1 MFKKALTIFACIM
14 LIFTSCSS
22 KHAYDDKEPDY
33 TPFLTDN
40 SYSTYGDN
48 QGDNTTSNSKDNK
61 TTINKTDEDATEVWP
76 LDINFTGITSKE
88 SYPTGNL
95 NTNYKFVAWPSAM
108 VCPDNKN
115 NTVYFVN
122 YGKDNYIYQIKDGIS
137 TILIEKKAHSLQLW
151 EDKLYFISYESS
163 NTYQGDIYSYDL
175 ITKRLEVIQ
184 KGPAD
189 LLYIDNSGIFYYKF
203 DVNGYFNG
211 YVLTIEEAKSTKV
224 DYILPISYN
233 EFQIHGSN
241 DGIYLKEDNNESL
254 LLAPLEYAS
263 NKLNVQN
270 EHLIFV
276 DSSHIYTMNL
286 TNAETKV
293 ICLEEYKVA
302 YIYDYVVIKDT
313 IYISDGG
320 SIFTIPLVGGD
331 LKRYAV
337 VSENINER
345 YDINNLYSDGRNLYG
360 ITSDFNNNNKM
371 VAITLT
377 KNKNN
382 ISQIQIP
389 YVVEVKELIK

>member
-1 MFKKALTIFACIM
+1 MFKKTIIVFACIM
-14 LIFTSCSS
+14 IICTSCSN
-22 KHAYDDKEPDY
+22 KHEYDEEPDY

-40 SYSTYGDN
+40 SYSTYGDHQN
-48 QGDNTTSNSKDNK
+48 EETSSNDSNDS
-61 TTINKTDEDATEVWP
+61 TINNEAVDEVWP

-175 ITKRLEVIQ
+175 ITKKLEVIQ

-189 LLYIDNSGIFYYKF
+189 LLYIDNFGIFYYKY

-211 YVLTIEEAKSTKV
+211 YVLTIEEDKSTKV